1 MCQALHPRS
10 QNPARHLADK
20 IGYPPKNL
28 PWTDKFCHFVMFAA
42 EVVSYRPIPRS
53 QSRQEIG
60 RKSICQQ
67 IQTTI
72 ARGLGD
78 FSYKNTEV
86 SSVVS
91 CASGEYTQRRLCHAP
106 VSSSSSSSSNLKFAF
121 CNSQFAMSL
130 LIQLTALMRHAEQ
143 QLTAI

>member
-1 MCQALHPRS
+1 MCQSRHPRS

-42 EVVSYRPIPRS
+42 EVVSHRAIPRS
-53 QSRQEIG
+53 Q
-60 RKSICQQ
+60 
-67 IQTTI
+67 
-72 ARGLGD
+72 

-91 CASGEYTQRRLCHAP
+91 CASGENTQRRLCHAP